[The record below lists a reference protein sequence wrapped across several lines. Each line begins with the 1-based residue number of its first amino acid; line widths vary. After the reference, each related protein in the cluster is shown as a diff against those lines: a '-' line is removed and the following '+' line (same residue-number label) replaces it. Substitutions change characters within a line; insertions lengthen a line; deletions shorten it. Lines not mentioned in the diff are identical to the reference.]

1 MVLKMNKLTSNRG
14 NMLREVQLMN
24 RLSHPNILRWGLLHG
39 AWGGFWG
46 LPPGLGKLLGPLRCH
61 PQLFFVPQVH
71 GGVRAPGAAAR
82 VDGGESGMVATS
94 PGGNSMGRG

>member
-46 LPPGLGKLLGPLRCH
+46 LPPGLGELLGP
-61 PQLFFVPQVH
+61 PPVPSSVILCPT
-71 GGVRAPGAAAR
+71 GSWGCAC
-82 VDGGESGMVATS
+82 T
-94 PGGNSMGRG
+94 RGSCTR